1 MSARRTLCRA
11 AEPDRGPWVAA
22 LLVLMFATMVLV
34 TRLFCADSSGYT
46 SFWPA
51 NAAMVGA
58 LLTLRLRYA
67 IPVLIGCFSLNFGL
81 NRLGFLSPDESLLAC
96 ITNVVQAVLVA
107 FLTRRYCGAL
117 TDLTRLRRF
126 ATFTLIAFGATA
138 ADSAVGVGIEKL
150 FLHDDNSVVR
160 EWVQWMLCDMLG
172 LLLATPVVMLV
183 IRHIGKKWLVTRA
196 LIEPATLMGLTVI
209 LTIVSF
215 LPSRSPLFLLI
226 FPAMVTLAFRAKPIW
241 VLTSVLVVSIFV
253 SAMTAHNLGPIALLS
268 PDGRLM
274 RENMLQP
281 YLLSLLLSALPAS
294 NVLGEKLRALR
305 RLAQMTNNLEHAAT
319 HDPLTTLMNR
329 QLFKKRLATCI
340 RSGINGVVLFID
352 LDHFKRVND
361 SHGHQT
367 GDEVLWVF
375 GKRIAECARRLGGE
389 AARFGGDE
397 FAMLIPEQGSEQDI
411 DAVCGSI
418 LRTARVPY
426 QIDHVTVRMSVSIG
440 AASLQ
445 VGHGD
450 MDRLLGYVDLAMYSA
465 KKTGRDTYRIFDDAL
480 KWAIAYA
487 NENEPRPDQRA
498 GL

>member
-1 MSARRTLCRA
+1 MTARRTLCRA
-11 AEPDRGPWVAA
+11 AEPDRGPWVAI
-22 LLVLMFATMVLV
+22 LLVLMFGAMVLV

-67 IPVLIGCFSLNFGL
+67 IPVLISCFCLNFGL

-96 ITNVVQAVLVA
+96 VVNVIQAVVVA
-107 FLTRRYCGAL
+107 FLTRRFCGAL
-117 TDLTRLRRF
+117 TDLTRFRRF
-126 ATFTLIAFGATA
+126 AMFTLITFAVTTIGSAF
-138 ADSAVGVGIEKL
+138 AVSIEKFVL
-150 FLHDDNSVVR
+150 QDDSNVIH
-160 EWVQWMLCDMLG
+160 EWAQWVLCDMFG
-172 LLLATPVVMLV
+172 LLLATPVVILV
-183 IRHIGKKWLVTRA
+183 IRHIGKDWRITRA
-196 LIEPATLMGLTVI
+196 LVEPAILLVLIII
-209 LTIVSF
+209 LTFVSF
-215 LPSRSPLFLLI
+215 VLSHSPLFLLI
-226 FPAMVTLAFRAKPIW
+226 FPAMVTLAFRARPIW
-241 VLTSVLVVSIFV
+241 VLASVLVVSIFV

-294 NVLGEKLRALR
+294 NALGEKLRAAR

-319 HDPLTTLMNR
+319 HDPLTALMNR
-329 QLFKKRLATCI
+329 QLFKKRLTTCV
-340 RSGINGVVLFID
+340 RSGKNGVVLFID

-361 SHGHQT
+361 VHGHQT
-367 GDEVLWVF
+367 GDEVLWIF

-397 FAMLIPEQGSEQDI
+397 FAMLIPEQDSGQDV
-411 DAVCGSI
+411 DGLCGSI
-418 LRTARVPY
+418 LRTARMPY
-426 QIDHVTVRMSVSIG
+426 QIGHVTVLMSVSIG
-440 AASLQ
+440 AASVH

-450 MDRLLGYVDLAMYSA
+450 TDRLLRNVDLAMYSA
-465 KKTGRDTYRIFDDAL
+465 KKTGRDNYRIFNDEL

-487 NENEPRPDQRA
+487 NENEPRPDQRT